1 MNVFS
6 AMVTIAAIVG
16 VVAIARYWLEGRR
29 GQGVDQERF
38 ERVETEL
45 RERIQTL
52 ERIVT
57 DQREKLRKQIDDL

>member
-6 AMVTIAAIVG
+6 AMVTIAAIMG
-16 VVAIARYWLEGRR
+16 VVAVARYWLDSRR
-29 GQGVDQERF
+29 GNGVDQERF

-45 RERIQTL
+45 RERIETL